1 MMFGTPKG
9 RAFILT
15 GCLVIFFCLAWGGA
29 LERGKGTANS
39 EPSYVISLCILPFY
53 TSTSRPYWNDDLA
66 PLLEADL
73 AKHPWLKL
81 IPSRTVYEVCYEVQ
95 PPPWLVRGF
104 WERDCTLTD
113 AEVFVGLRQRL
124 LPRVSSR
131 LPADYYVWGRVVSTG
146 ARKSIVVEVTEDRIR
161 REPVLRSAK
170 QAETEEAIPEALEQV
185 AYEIVAFLEPGWL
198 VRNLEETRKQYLAQL
213 VSLDSAVK
221 KAEEQVNAHPEI
233 LALRVLLLSLYEENE
248 EDYGNRA
255 GEAAAVVIR
264 VWDASD
270 KDVTGLADKLG
281 VDPFLVLCRQ
291 QAKANDW
298 SGVLETCRLGKEKV
312 PLHSAEFDEWR
323 LRAQDQLDAKQQQ
336 KEGTE
341 PRSTVEVAP

>member
-1 MMFGTPKG
+1 MFGTPKG

-15 GCLVIFFCLAWGGA
+15 GCLVIVFCLAWGGA
-29 LERGKGTANS
+29 LEKGKGTAYS
-39 EPSYVISLCILPFY
+39 EPSDVISICILPFY
-53 TSTSRPYWNDDLA
+53 TPTSRPYWDTDLS

-95 PPPWLVRGF
+95 PPPWLVRGY
-104 WERDCTLTD
+104 WEQDRTLTD
-113 AEVFVGLRQRL
+113 AEVFVGLRHQL

-146 ARKSIVVEVTEDRIR
+146 ARRSIVVEVTEDRIR

-170 QAETEEAIPEALEQV
+170 QAQTVEAIPEALEQV
-185 AYEIVAFLEPGWL
+185 ADEIVAFLEPGWL
-198 VRNLEETRKQYLAQL
+198 VRTLEESRKRYLAQL
-213 VSLDSAVK
+213 VSLDSAVRQ
-221 KAEEQVNAHPEI
+221 AEEQVKAHPEI
-233 LALRVLLLSLYEENE
+233 LALRVLLLSLYGENE

-255 GEAAAVVIR
+255 RDAAADVIR

-270 KDVTGLADKLG
+270 KEATGLADKLG

-312 PLHSAEFDEWR
+312 PLRSTEFDKWR
-323 LRAQDQLDAKQQQ
+323 LRAQDHLDAKQQQ
-336 KEGTE
+336 KEDKE
-341 PRSTVEVAP
+341 PRSTKGEAP